1 VTRAGPAVT
10 VVVMP
15 AVSAPG
21 ANPFTLLSLIAAP
34 AVLTNAASL
43 LVLSTSNRFARAIDR
58 ARALVGQ
65 LKSPTASQDPESPT
79 RLKQLKRTE
88 LRSLLLLTSLRS
100 FYLSIGCFAFAS
112 LVSIVGAGLAT
123 SPYELGLR
131 TATVVSL
138 AAGVLG
144 VGSLVYGC
152 IVLVRETRLA
162 VFTISEETRFIE
174 EQRVTDRALSDG
186 PV

>member
-1 VTRAGPAVT
+1 
-10 VVVMP
+10 MP
-15 AVSAPG
+15 ASLDSPG

-58 ARALVGQ
+58 ARALVAH
-65 LKSPTASQDPESPT
+65 LKSPNAAKDPESPI
-79 RLKQLKRTE
+79 RLHQLKRAE
-88 LRSLLLLTSLRS
+88 RRSLMLLASLRA

-112 LVSIVGAGLAT
+112 LVSLFGAGIASSSRGFGLGVAT
-123 SPYELGLR
+123 
-131 TATVVSL
+131 AVSL
-138 AAGVLG
+138 SAGIMG

-162 VFTISEETRFIE
+162 VFSISEETRIIE
-174 EQRVTDRALSDG
+174 ERRVTLEALSDG

>member
-1 VTRAGPAVT
+1 VTT
-10 VVVMP
+10 VGKPVYLRRMP
-15 AVSAPG
+15 AVPG
-21 ANPFTLLSLIAAP
+21 PGTNPFTLLSLIAAP

-58 ARALVGQ
+58 ARALVAH
-65 LKSPTASQDPESPT
+65 LKSPHAAEDPESPT
-79 RLKQLKRTE
+79 RFRQLKRAE
-88 LRSLLLLTSLRS
+88 ERSLLLLTSLRS

-112 LVSIVGAGLAT
+112 LVSLVGAGIAS
-123 SPYELGLR
+123 SPYELGVN
-131 TATVVSL
+131 AAMAVSL
-138 AAGVLG
+138 GAGVLG

-162 VFTISEETRFIE
+162 VFSIVEETKFIE
-174 EQRVTDRALSDG
+174 GQHITIETPADG

>member
-1 VTRAGPAVT
+1 
-10 VVVMP
+10 MP
-15 AVSAPG
+15 EVSVPG
-21 ANPFTLLSLIAAP
+21 TNPFTLLSLIAAP

-58 ARALVGQ
+58 ARTLVGH
-65 LKSPTASQDPESPT
+65 LKSPTAGKDPESPT
-79 RLKQLKRTE
+79 RLRQLKRTE

-112 LVSIVGAGLAT
+112 LVSLVGAGIAS
-123 SPYELGLR
+123 SPYELGLGV
-131 TATVVSL
+131 AMFVSL
-138 AAGVLG
+138 GAGVLG
-144 VGSLVYGC
+144 VGSLVFGC

-174 EQRVTDRALSDG
+174 GQHVTLTDG

>member
-1 VTRAGPAVT
+1 VAVAGRAVYLRR
-10 VVVMP
+10 MP
-15 AVSAPG
+15 AVSATG
-21 ANPFTLLSLIAAP
+21 TNPFTLLSLIAAP

-58 ARALVGQ
+58 ARTLVAH
-65 LKSPTASQDPESPT
+65 LKSPNAAHDPESPT

-88 LRSLLLLTSLRS
+88 VRSLLLLTSLRS

-112 LVSIVGAGLAT
+112 LVSIVGAGIAS
-123 SPYELGLR
+123 SPYELGLQI
-131 TATVVSL
+131 ATIVSL
-138 AAGVLG
+138 GAGILG

-174 EQRVTDRALSDG
+174 EQRVSGQGLADG

>member
-1 VTRAGPAVT
+1 
-10 VVVMP
+10 MP

-58 ARALVGQ
+58 ARALVAH
-65 LKSPTASQDPESPT
+65 LKSANAAEDPESPT
-79 RLKQLKRTE
+79 RLRQLKRTE

-100 FYLSIGCFAFAS
+100 FYLAIGCFAFAS
-112 LVSIVGAGLAT
+112 LVSLVGAGIAS
-123 SPYELGLR
+123 SPYELGLSI
-131 TATVVSL
+131 ATIVSL
-138 AAGVLG
+138 AAGILG

-174 EQRVTDRALSDG
+174 TRKLGGQPIADS